1 MYWENFLHGNEW
13 YWRLLRTI
21 VQGVLGVI
29 VANLDL
35 IIGSFNIDSA
45 IKPMIVAFIMAV
57 LSPLMAQLGT
67 NVYETRVAKEVAAAQ
82 LSETYSEEK
91 IMG

>member
-1 MYWENFLHGNEW
+1 MSWENFLHGNEW

-21 VQGVLGVI
+21 IQGILGII
-29 VANLDL
+29 VANLDV
-35 IIGSFNIDSA
+35 IIGSFNIDST
-45 IKPMIVAFIMAV
+45 IKPMIVAVIMAV

-67 NVYETRVAKEVAAAQ
+67 NVYEARIAREVAAAKA
-82 LSETYSEEK
+82 EEVYEDEK

>member
-13 YWRLLRTI
+13 YWRLLRTV
-21 VQGVLGVI
+21 VQAALGVI
-29 VANLDL
+29 VADLDS
-35 IIGSFNIDSA
+35 IVGSFTIDGTL
-45 IKPMIVAFIMAV
+45 KPMIVAMVMAV
-57 LSPLMAQLGT
+57 LSPIMAQLGN
-67 NVYETRVAKEVAAAQ
+67 NVYEARVAKEVAAAQ